1 MPKTGQFL
9 VRLGPTQHYALATL
23 ALETGQSQASL
34 VRRYIAE
41 GLARDAK
48 KPKKVNIDFSAFE
61 ALGGS
66 R

>member
-9 VRLGPTQHYALATL
+9 VRLDPIQHYALATH

-34 VRRYIAE
+34 VRRYITE

-48 KPKKVNIDFSAFE
+48 PKKSSGIDFSAFE